1 MAAMDVNL
9 GRDTLIALAAVAWAD
24 GTMALEE
31 ANSLRSAA
39 AQLGLGAEDRHALDD
54 ALTRPVDPA
63 LVETVR
69 MNRPTRLLV
78 FAAATW
84 IAGVDGRVSQEE
96 EAVLRTLGDRLGL
109 SDKARQQAQRVA
121 QAVGVRPA
129 PDGGYDLMALRSTLQ
144 AELSGVGDD

>member
-24 GTMALEE
+24 GTLALEE

-39 AQLGLGAEDRHALDD
+39 AQLGLAAEDRHALDD
-54 ALTRPVDPA
+54 ALTRPIDPP

-69 MNRPTRLLV
+69 MNRPTRLFV

-84 IAGVDGRVSQEE
+84 IARVDGRVSQEE
-96 EAVLRTLGDRLGL
+96 EAVLRVLGDRLGL
-109 SDKARQQAQRVA
+109 SDKARQ
-121 QAVGVRPA
+121 
-129 PDGGYDLMALRSTLQ
+129 
-144 AELSGVGDD
+144 